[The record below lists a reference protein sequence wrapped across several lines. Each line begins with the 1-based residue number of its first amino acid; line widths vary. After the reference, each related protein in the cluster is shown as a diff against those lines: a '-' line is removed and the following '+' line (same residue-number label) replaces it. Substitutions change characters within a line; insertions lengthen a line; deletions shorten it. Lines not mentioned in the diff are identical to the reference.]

1 MDIYWT
7 ESRLYLLSKE
17 LPELDSNVTR
27 QSIVKWRYH
36 FNTCTFSYTTV
47 WWKWKEWEH
56 LLDWLALRGVN
67 LPLAWVA
74 NEYFLISLFREVG
87 FTDQE
92 IASFLSGPA
101 FQTWNRFGNIQGSWG
116 GDLPFKWTDDQLE
129 LQKKIV
135 QRMVE
140 LGMTPVLPAFTGFL
154 PRAAT
159 RLFPNATIVNGS
171 NWNNF
176 GLQYSNTTFL
186 EPTDPLYKQ
195 LQKRF
200 IELQKE
206 VYGDISHIYA
216 LDQFNE
222 NTPLRGDLEYLKSV
236 SSETVASLK
245 QADAEAIWLLQGW
258 LFFDLQSFWTT
269 DRVEAYLSGSA
280 QENDILVL
288 DLYSEGAE
296 QWQRTDSYFQK
307 PWIWCLLHDYGGN
320 QGLEGNLNNITTRPL
335 AALAANTTMLGMG
348 LTMEGQEGN
357 EIVYDLFLDQAW
369 RNQPIDVPSYVNAWV
384 TRRYGKESI
393 STSILSAWSLL
404 RDSVYN
410 NSYILQGSVVKSVFE
425 LRPNTTGLTDRVGH
439 HGTGLFYDPQAVVNS
454 SWLLLNA
461 TEANPRLLDMGTF
474 HNDLTDITRQVLA
487 NAFIS
492 HYESLIQTWNSSQ
505 NSSEIGA
512 AGFRLLNLLQDLDEL
527 LLCDK
532 NFALSS
538 WISSAVSWAD
548 GNDTYAQFLEYNAKS
563 QLSLWGPGV
572 NPSINDYASK
582 QWSGLVSS
590 YYYPRWSI
598 FVEYLQSTPQGKGY
612 QDSELS
618 KRLEQFELGWQVKRW
633 GQQQNESFALQKGDL
648 WTVAQRVMAKWAP

>member
-1 MDIYWT
+1 M
-7 ESRLYLLSKE
+7 
-17 LPELDSNVTR
+17 
-27 QSIVKWRYH
+27 
-36 FNTCTFSYTTV
+36 
-47 WWKWKEWEH
+47 
-56 LLDWLALRGVN
+56 LDWLALRGVN

-74 NEYFLISLFREVG
+74 NEYFLITLFREVG
-87 FTDQE
+87 FNDHE

-116 GDLPFKWTDDQLE
+116 GDLPFKWVDDQLE

-154 PRAAT
+154 PRVAT
-159 RLFPNATIVNGS
+159 SLFPNATIINGS

-176 GLQYSNTTFL
+176 GLRYSNTTFL

-206 VYGDISHIYA
+206 VYGDVSHIYA

-222 NTPLRGDLEYLKSV
+222 NTPLRGDLQYLKSV
-236 SSETVASLK
+236 SSETIASLK
-245 QADAEAIWLLQGW
+245 EVDKEAIWLLQGW

-280 QENDILVL
+280 QENDILIL

-296 QWQRTDSYFQK
+296 QWQRTESYFQK

-357 EIVYDLFLDQAW
+357 EIVYDLLLDQAW
-369 RNQPIDVPSYVNAWV
+369 RNQPIDVPSYVHAWV

-393 STSILSAWSLL
+393 SPSILYAWSLL

-410 NSYILQGSVVKSVFE
+410 NSYVLQGSVVKSIFE
-425 LRPNTTGLTDRVGH
+425 LRPNTRGLTGRIGH
-439 HGTGLFYDPQAVVNS
+439 HGTGLFYDPQAVVNT

-461 TEANPRLLDMGTF
+461 TAANPCLLDIGTF

-487 NAFIS
+487 NAFIP
-492 HYESLIQTWNSSQ
+492 HYESLIQTWNSSR
-505 NSSEIGA
+505 NSSEIGIV
-512 AGFRLLNLLQDLDEL
+512 GFRLLSLLQDLDEL

-532 NFALSS
+532 NFALSG
-538 WISSAVSWAD
+538 WISNAVSWAD
-548 GNDTYAQFLEYNAKS
+548 GNDTYAQFLEYNARN
-563 QLSLWGPGV
+563 QLTLWGPGV

-590 YYYPRWSI
+590 YYYPRWLI

-612 QDSELS
+612 RDSELS
-618 KRLEQFELGWQVKRW
+618 TRLEHFEVGWQTRRW
-633 GQQQNESFALQKGDL
+633 GQLENESFTLQEGDL